1 VRILL
6 DECIDRRLAKEIDG
20 HEVVTVPQA
29 GWAGI
34 KNGELLALA
43 QQQFDVLVTVDR
55 NLSFQQNLPQFNIA
69 VVILQAPTNRLND
82 LRRLVP
88 KLHGLLQGLVK
99 GQFRLLNLE
108 IRNEIKR
115 PGPAQTPTFF
125 FPPNSPS
132 TYPRQYREKTPHSV
146 NEKSWPFRL
155 GRRCLVGVKMACYSL
170 TWLN

>member
-6 DECIDRRLAKEIDG
+6 DECIDRRLAKEIKD

-43 QQQFDVLVTVDR
+43 QEQFDVLVTVDR

-69 VVILQAPTNRLND
+69 VVVLEAPTNRLID
-82 LRRLVP
+82 LRRLLP

-99 GQFRLLNLE
+99 GQFHLVNFE
-108 IRNEIKR
+108 I
-115 PGPAQTPTFF
+115 
-125 FPPNSPS
+125 
-132 TYPRQYREKTPHSV
+132 
-146 NEKSWPFRL
+146 
-155 GRRCLVGVKMACYSL
+155 
-170 TWLN
+170 